1 MLGPEVAREQLR
13 LLQQDYHDFN
23 PPIVPT
29 LPFPRAV
36 TFAKQVSKG
45 LPCVFSAPGLPC
57 PNESDYPF
65 KALAWTADDLT
76 SLVAAPVE
84 VAITPTGRADA
95 IVSISDYLSDSDER
109 VFLQPAT
116 SELTLPDL
124 LQLLNLPRSRA
135 ASSPVYYLQ
144 SQNSN
149 LTSTSLAPLMQDL
162 PDNFSFAKDVL
173 GEPDA
178 RNIWIGNDK
187 SVTSLH
193 RDPYENLYLVL
204 KGSKTFKLWPP
215 VDESAMPTKLVRT
228 GSYQYDASA
237 CPPFH
242 INLDQ
247 EAKKI
252 PWIDLDPLEPEHER
266 ILLANGA
273 KMRIVTVHEAINYW
287 YDMDYEGERHAM
299 RQMVSRLTDIAN
311 ESHPD
316 GAEVNR
322 KVLNGSVDLVFFET
336 AATTAT
342 NGTHSLPFK
351 LNDPDL
357 LKQDSYVHDQWVQAK
372 SGKRFDVIDP
382 GSDKVW
388 ASCPD
393 NGVEDVDAAVQSSY
407 RAFKEYSILNPRK
420 RAQLLLKWHELIT
433 AAKDDLAKILTH
445 ENGKPL
451 AESIGELDYS
461 LGFTWWFAGEAERIQ
476 GSIAV
481 PSAPNRRTFII
492 KQPIGV
498 AVALVPWNFPIAM
511 ILRKAGAAFAAGC
524 TMVVKPSPET
534 PLTCLALAH
543 LATKAGFAPGVFN
556 VLTTSL
562 ENTPPLSE
570 ALCVHPLV
578 KKVTFT
584 GSTRV
589 GKLVAGLCA
598 KNLKKCTLELGGNC
612 PFIVFDDAD
621 LEEAATQFTALKW
634 RNAGQAC
641 VSANRLYVQS
651 GAYDEFTRL
660 LVEKTS
666 KLKVGHGAAEG
677 TTMGPVT
684 TPRGLE
690 KAEQQAADAVK
701 HGAKLV
707 LGTGK
712 AHAKAKA
719 DEGSGLGKG
728 VGGYFMDP
736 TILTGMTQDMLM
748 SREETFAPVAGI
760 FKFEKEEEA
769 VKWANDT
776 SMGLASYAF
785 TKNVDRLWR
794 MLENLEAGMIGLN
807 TGNSSAAES
816 PFGGIKESGYG
827 KESGKDVAVREY
839 LIEKTGTFTI
849 SGQY

>member
-1 MLGPEVAREQLR
+1 MLGPEVARAQLR

-29 LPFPRAV
+29 LPFPSAV
-36 TFAKQVSKG
+36 TFAKQVSKA
-45 LPCVFSAPGLPC
+45 LPCVFSAPALLPGTK
-57 PNESDYPF
+57 NSDYPF
-65 KALAWTADDLT
+65 KAVAWTANDLT
-76 SLVAAPVE
+76 SRVLAPVE
-84 VAITPTGRADA
+84 VAVTPTGRADA
-95 IVSISDYLSDSDER
+95 IVSTSDHLPDSAQS

-116 SELTLPDL
+116 SELTLSGL
-124 LQLLNLPRSRA
+124 LQLLGSPTSRA
-135 ASSPVYYLQ
+135 PSSPVYYLQ

-149 LTSTSLAPLMQDL
+149 LTGTPLAALMQDL
-162 PDNFSFAKDVL
+162 PDTFSFASHVL
-173 GEPDA
+173 GDPDA
-178 RNIWIGNDK
+178 RNIWIGNDR

-204 KGSKTFKLWPP
+204 KGSKTFRLWPP
-215 VDESAMPTKLVRT
+215 ADEGAMPTKLVST

-237 CPPFH
+237 SPPFH
-242 INLDQ
+242 IHLDQ
-247 EAKKI
+247 AAEKI
-252 PWIDLDPLEPEHER
+252 PWIDLDPLDPEHER
-266 ILLANGA
+266 TLLAKGA
-273 KMRIVTVHEAINYW
+273 KMRMVTVHQ
-287 YDMDYEGERHAM
+287 DM
-299 RQMVSRLTDIAN
+299 
-311 ESHPD
+311 
-316 GAEVNR
+316 
-322 KVLNGSVDLVFFET
+322 
-336 AATTAT
+336 AAHIVA
-342 NGTHSLPFK
+342 NGTQSLPFK

-357 LKQDSYVHDQWVQAK
+357 LHQDSYIHGQWVQAK
-372 SGKRFDVIDP
+372 SGRRFDVIDP

-393 NGVEDVDAAVQSSY
+393 NCAEDVDAAVQSSHT
-407 RAFKEYSILNPRK
+407 AFKDYSILNPRT

-433 AAKDDLAKILTH
+433 AAKADLATILTH

-481 PSAPNRRTFII
+481 PSAPNRRTFVI

-498 AVALVPWNFPIAM
+498 AAALVPWNFPIAM
-511 ILRKAGAAFAAGC
+511 IMRKAGAALAAGC

-578 KKVTFT
+578 KKITFT

-621 LEEAATQFTALKW
+621 LEEAATQFAALKW

-641 VSANRLYVQS
+641 ITANRLYVQS
-651 GAYDEFTRL
+651 GVYDEFTRL

-666 KLKVGHGAAEG
+666 KLKVGHGAVHG

-701 HGAKLV
+701 QGAKLV

-760 FKFEKEEEA
+760 FKFETEEEA